1 MLRSGAAGGKQ
12 DAAHTRGGGVERKGS
27 YQAVEVTRRPD
38 TAISY
43 RFLAGAFAAVF
54 AGAFA
59 AGLAAVLAA
68 GFFATGIYL
77 LLR

>member
-1 MLRSGAAGGKQ
+1 VCAAATGIERDVSGRRVDSAARY
-12 DAAHTRGGGVERKGS
+12 AN
-27 YQAVEVTRRPD
+27 
-38 TAISY
+38 SY
-43 RFLAGAFAAVF
+43 RFFAGAFAAVF

-59 AGLAAVLAA
+59 AVFATGLAA